1 MEESGDHRVSADD
14 HIFFDPPPPLSTCP
28 FLLKRF
34 AARRDAKTGR
44 LVKSSKDERTSP
56 QSKAGGRI
64 HPLKFLRSRG
74 KKREGKPRL
83 LDLITPWEN
92 SD

>member
-1 MEESGDHRVSADD
+1 MIIEY
-14 HIFFDPPPPLSTCP
+14 PPMIASTLLRSTSSPLSTCP

>member
-1 MEESGDHRVSADD
+1 MIIEYPPMITSTLLRST
-14 HIFFDPPPPLSTCP
+14 PPPLSTCL

-64 HPLKFLRSRG
+64 HLLKFLRSRG
-74 KKREGKPRL
+74 KKREGKLSKAPSPRSNN
-83 LDLITPWEN
+83 TVGE
-92 SD
+92 